1 MVERPQLQGVKDR
14 PKDPR
19 AAVPRSCFPAL
30 CGLLEFKSCGAS
42 QSPELPSA
50 CSPSPPSPPS
60 GFLTRLPLCRE
71 PGRGFT
77 RLSEVL
83 LDAEMVKEHCFSGS
97 EVMKG
102 KEQNRHA
109 LNEDWKLQMKH
120 DQHQYFLFCYTTLPI
135 CKFKYWWTW
144 NHLSHWLGNDLRS
157 CWVNVLSLHF
167 CHFLKNQ
174 LMWP

>member
-1 MVERPQLQGVKDR
+1 MSVCRNMHISSNTKTNRNNFDN
-14 PKDPR
+14 
-19 AAVPRSCFPAL
+19 SCNAENSPWINGGIWTPL
-30 CGLLEFKSCGAS
+30 EKYIHGLRGDTELFK
-42 QSPELPSA
+42 
-50 CSPSPPSPPS
+50 
-60 GFLTRLPLCRE
+60 
-71 PGRGFT
+71 
-77 RLSEVL
+77 
-83 LDAEMVKEHCFSGS
+83 
-97 EVMKG
+97 KG

-120 DQHQYFLFCYTTLPI
+120 DQHQYFSFCYTTLPI